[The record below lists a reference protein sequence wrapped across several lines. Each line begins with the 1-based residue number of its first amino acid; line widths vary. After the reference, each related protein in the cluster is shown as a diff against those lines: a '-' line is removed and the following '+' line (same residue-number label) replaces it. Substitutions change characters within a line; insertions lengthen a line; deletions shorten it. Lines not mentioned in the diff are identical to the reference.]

1 MKAQWKK
8 KIKVLVNSSTYQEKI
23 DDKVT
28 DVINNL
34 VDSLVEV
41 NDLLEFYI
49 LKPMGPYGNKVID
62 HENYKIFLIGT
73 LFQKLRKLFTKQG

>member
-1 MKAQWKK
+1 MKAQWK

-41 NDLLEFYI
+41 NDCI
-49 LKPMGPYGNKVID
+49 
-62 HENYKIFLIGT
+62 
-73 LFQKLRKLFTKQG
+73 

>member
-1 MKAQWKK
+1 MEK

-73 LFQKLRKLFTKQG
+73 LFQKLRKLFTK

>member
-8 KIKVLVNSSTYQEKI
+8 IKFVNSSTYQEKI

-41 NDLLEFYI
+41 NDLLEFLYFKAYVLTEI
-49 LKPMGPYGNKVID
+49 K
-62 HENYKIFLIGT
+62 
-73 LFQKLRKLFTKQG
+73 